1 MKIHKTEKAGDSHV
15 TATNVRKWG
24 NKLESRVTNCT
35 FVEWPYIDCLS
46 RLLSLQLMFT
56 LFQFLCGDVYIFH
69 DLLNK
74 CQVNYQGVRSLG
86 LKSKKSPKTRLDSID
101 IQIIRA
107 LEQDSRVSSRK
118 LAQRVGV
125 TPNILHNH
133 VKDLENEGIILGY
146 VPVVDAAKMG
156 YALTAIIMIQIEG
169 GHILEVENEIAKEN
183 NVLSVYDITGEY
195 DAVVFA
201 KFRDN
206 SSLNAFLKKLLT
218 ERFIKRTTTLLA
230 FNSVKEYSQI
240 I

>member
-1 MKIHKTEKAGDSHV
+1 MG
-15 TATNVRKWG
+15 
-24 NKLESRVTNCT
+24 
-35 FVEWPYIDCLS
+35 
-46 RLLSLQLMFT
+46 
-56 LFQFLCGDVYIFH
+56 
-69 DLLNK
+69 LNP
-74 CQVNYQGVRSLG
+74 
-86 LKSKKSPKTRLDSID
+86 KKSPNKKLDFVD

-107 LEQDSRVSSRK
+107 LEEDSRVSLRK
-118 LAQRVGV
+118 LAQKVGV
-125 TPNILHNH
+125 TPNVLHNR
-133 VKDLENEGIILGY
+133 VEALEKEGIILGY
-146 VPVVDAAKMG
+146 VPIVDAAKMG

-169 GHILEVENEIAKEN
+169 GHIIEVENQIAKEN

-206 SSLNAFLKKLLT
+206 NSLNAFLKNLLT